1 MKIGIVTVHRAH
13 NCGAMLQ
20 ALALQQA
27 LRRIGHAPELVEAN
41 TIGEGKVFP
50 DCPRAWRLWPYY
62 LKNLLL
68 SLGLRAV
75 KIRLFKRFLR
85 HLALSRRFG
94 SADEI
99 PEQEYDAFIVGSDQV
114 WNFDIVKD
122 TRLFLLDFCKDD
134 AKRLS
139 YAASFGLSQI
149 PADWVGRLRG
159 ALTRYRAI
167 TVREDRAAELV
178 ESLTGAKPPVVVDPT
193 LLLEASDYLPYEAPR
208 LVRGPYVLVYS
219 IGAAPAYM
227 LKIGR
232 QLARERKCRLVYV
245 NATSF
250 GSWLRVLGEYQLI
263 APDRFLSF
271 IRHAE
276 CVVCT
281 SYHATI
287 FSIHYRR
294 PFLTVLPLHSQVT
307 SRLTSLLNRLGL
319 SGHLLKEGEPTDGA
333 GARLEAPFDEVHAR
347 IAALRAESVER
358 LKAMTSR

>member
-1 MKIGIVTVHRAH
+1 MKIGIITVHRAH

-27 LRRIGHAPELVEAN
+27 LRRIGHSPEFIEAN

-50 DCPRAWRLWPYY
+50 DCPRAWRLWPFY
-62 LKNLLL
+62 LKNLAL
-68 SLGLRAV
+68 SLGLRAI

-114 WNFDIVKD
+114 WNFNIVKD
-122 TRLFLLDFCKDD
+122 TRLFLLDFCTDD
-134 AKRLS
+134 GKRLA
-139 YAASFGLSQI
+139 YAASFGLSLI
-149 PADWVGRLRG
+149 PPAWDEPLRS
-159 ALTRYRAI
+159 ALLRYRVI
-167 TVREDRAAELV
+167 TVREERAAELV
-178 ESLTGAKPPVVVDPT
+178 ESLTGTKPSVVLDPT
-193 LLLEASDYLPYEAPR
+193 LLLAASDYLPYEAPR
-208 LVRGPYVLVYS
+208 LIHGPYVLVYS
-219 IGAAPAYM
+219 IGAAPEYM

-232 QLARERKCRLVYV
+232 QLARKRKCRLVYV

-250 GSWLRVLGEYQLI
+250 GNWLRVLGEYQLI
-263 APDRFLSF
+263 SPDRFLSF
-271 IRHAE
+271 IKYAQ

-287 FSIHYRR
+287 FSLQYRR
-294 PFLTVLPLHSQVT
+294 PFLTILPQGSQVT
-307 SRLTSLLNRLGL
+307 SRLTSLLNRLRL
-319 SGHLLKEGEPTDGA
+319 SGHILKEGDPTDGVEA
-333 GARLEAPFDEVHAR
+333 MLAAPFDEVHAQ
-347 IAALRAESVER
+347 IAVLRAESVER